1 MEYSGMIH
9 NPNITYISYIPNIT
23 PLAFLEPLASF
34 EPLTSFEP
42 LASFEDSNNIL
53 NTTYAFIYLA
63 TISTIDPLIYL
74 TTLVSFAYFTIL
86 EHIATLEPFEYLEAI
101 KPFAYLAPLAIL
113 AFLTFITLLINASKN
128 IKDDTDVSDVSDV
141 SDDTSSDDTSSDDT
155 DDTTDTETD
164 DYTSSK
170 IEECK
175 VVNREG
181 VIVSDKKKY
190 RGILVDIWKTMKK
203 QDIVENTTFKIKN
216 GNKRGVKG
224 YNWCEE
230 IDMSFQSRD
239 ANATLRE
246 ILHLVKVNDLA
257 INLSITLKTDETVR
271 FNIE

>member
-1 MEYSGMIH
+1 MIH

-23 PLAFLEPLASF
+23 PLAFLEPL
-34 EPLTSFEP
+34 TSFEP
-42 LASFEDSNNIL
+42 PASFEDSNNIL

-86 EHIATLEPFEYLEAI
+86 EHIATLEPFEYIEAI

-128 IKDDTDVSDVSDV
+128 IKDVSDASVASVASD
-141 SDDTSSDDTSSDDT
+141 SDDTTSDDTTSDDT

-246 ILHLVKVNDLA
+246 ILHLVKVNNLA
-257 INLSITLKTDETVR
+257 IDLSITLKTDETVR

>member
-1 MEYSGMIH
+1 MIH

-34 EPLTSFEP
+34 E
-42 LASFEDSNNIL
+42 DSTNIL

-63 TISTIDPLIYL
+63 TISTIDPLIYI

-86 EHIATLEPFEYLEAI
+86 EYIEHLATLEYLEPILEAI

-128 IKDDTDVSDVSDV
+128 IKGDTVVSDASATY
-141 SDDTSSDDTSSDDT
+141 DDTSSDDTSSVGT
-155 DDTTDTETD
+155 DDTTDSETD

-246 ILHLVKVNDLA
+246 ILHLVKVNNLA
-257 INLSITLKTDETVR
+257 IDLSITLKTDETVR

>member
-1 MEYSGMIH
+1 MIH
-9 NPNITYISYIPNIT
+9 NPNITFISYIPNIT

-34 EPLTSFEP
+34 EPLESST
-42 LASFEDSNNIL
+42 NIL

-86 EHIATLEPFEYLEAI
+86 EYLEPILDTI
-101 KPFAYLAPLAIL
+101 KPVAYLAPLAIL
-113 AFLTFITLLINASKN
+113 AFLTFITLLINASKV
-128 IKDDTDVSDVSDV
+128 IKDASDASDTSATYVVS
-141 SDDTSSDDTSSDDT
+141 DTSSDDTSSVGT
-155 DDTTDTETD
+155 DDTTDSETD

-190 RGILVDIWKTMKK
+190 RGILVDIWKTMEK
-203 QDIVENTTFKIKN
+203 QDILENTTFKFKN

-246 ILHLVKVNDLA
+246 ILHLVKVNNLA
-257 INLSITLKTDETVR
+257 IDLSITLKTDETVR